1 MFLLFVQGGNSL
13 LFQLGKTAEERSL
26 LINATGRKWE
36 FTFTTLVT
44 FGGAFF
50 ASFPLFY
57 STSFGGAY
65 WAWMLILF
73 SFVLQAVAY
82 EFQASMASPK
92 GKKVWQ
98 SFLVFNG
105 ILGPLLLGAA
115 VATFFTGS
123 NFVVDKGNM
132 SDLSM
137 PVISRWAN
145 GWHGIDILF
154 NIWNWVLGIA
164 VYYLSRVLG
173 GLYFLNRID
182 DDTLVD
188 RCRRRLFGDA
198 LAFLVFF
205 LAFVIRTLVSDG
217 FAVNP
222 ATQEIYMEPLKY
234 LNNLLAMPAVLAVF
248 LVGVVLV
255 LVGIARGVFSATPR
269 CGIWFAGIGTVFTV
283 TALLLCAGWNNTA
296 YYPSLVD
303 LQSSLTI
310 ANSSSSPFTLEVMS
324 YVSILI
330 PFVLAYIIYAW
341 RALERKQITRE
352 ELKKDD
358 HAY

>member
-1 MFLLFVQGGNSL
+1 
-13 LFQLGKTAEERSL
+13 
-26 LINATGRKWE
+26 
-36 FTFTTLVT
+36 
-44 FGGAFF
+44 
-50 ASFPLFY
+50 
-57 STSFGGAY
+57 
-65 WAWMLILF
+65 
-73 SFVLQAVAY
+73 
-82 EFQASMASPK
+82 
-92 GKKVWQ
+92 
-98 SFLVFNG
+98 
-105 ILGPLLLGAA
+105 
-115 VATFFTGS
+115 
-123 NFVVDKGNM
+123 
-132 SDLSM
+132 
-137 PVISRWAN
+137 
-145 GWHGIDILF
+145 
-154 NIWNWVLGIA
+154 
-164 VYYLSRVLG
+164 
-173 GLYFLNRID
+173 
-182 DDTLVD
+182 
-188 RCRRRLFGDA
+188 
-198 LAFLVFF
+198 
-205 LAFVIRTLVSDG
+205 
-217 FAVNP
+217 
-222 ATQEIYMEPLKY
+222 MEPLKY

>member
-1 MFLLFVQGGNSL
+1 MALTSC
-13 LFQLGKTAEERSL
+13 
-26 LINATGRKWE
+26 
-36 FTFTTLVT
+36 
-44 FGGAFF
+44 
-50 ASFPLFY
+50 
-57 STSFGGAY
+57 STSELGARH
-65 WAWMLILF
+65 
-73 SFVLQAVAY
+73 SR
-82 EFQASMASPK
+82 
-92 GKKVWQ
+92 
-98 SFLVFNG
+98 
-105 ILGPLLLGAA
+105 LLLSLVSWEA
-115 VATFFTGS
+115 F
-123 NFVVDKGNM
+123 
-132 SDLSM
+132 
-137 PVISRWAN
+137 I
-145 GWHGIDILF
+145 
-154 NIWNWVLGIA
+154 
-164 VYYLSRVLG
+164 
-173 GLYFLNRID
+173 FLNRID

-283 TALLLCAGWNNTA
+283 TALLLLCRLEQHGLLPVACRLAKFTH
-296 YYPSLVD
+296 YCQQFF
-303 LQSSLTI
+303 QSFHARSDVLRLH
-310 ANSSSSPFTLEVMS
+310 PH
-324 YVSILI
+324 

>member
-1 MFLLFVQGGNSL
+1 
-13 LFQLGKTAEERSL
+13 
-26 LINATGRKWE
+26 
-36 FTFTTLVT
+36 
-44 FGGAFF
+44 
-50 ASFPLFY
+50 
-57 STSFGGAY
+57 
-65 WAWMLILF
+65 
-73 SFVLQAVAY
+73 
-82 EFQASMASPK
+82 
-92 GKKVWQ
+92 
-98 SFLVFNG
+98 
-105 ILGPLLLGAA
+105 
-115 VATFFTGS
+115 
-123 NFVVDKGNM
+123 
-132 SDLSM
+132 
-137 PVISRWAN
+137 
-145 GWHGIDILF
+145 
-154 NIWNWVLGIA
+154 
-164 VYYLSRVLG
+164 
-173 GLYFLNRID
+173 
-182 DDTLVD
+182 
-188 RCRRRLFGDA
+188 
-198 LAFLVFF
+198 
-205 LAFVIRTLVSDG
+205 
-217 FAVNP
+217 
-222 ATQEIYMEPLKY
+222 MEPLKY

-269 CGIWFAGIGTVFTV
+269 YGIWFAGIGTVFTV